1 MVSEIYRRTSVRNFL
16 DKDVSDDLIIQIIK
30 AGMQAPSAKN
40 QQPWEFYIVKN
51 KKLIEKLSSVTPYSL
66 FSKETPIIIVPCY
79 SSDCIE
85 PDYALIDLSI
95 CMENMWLETDSLDL
109 GGCMI
114 GIAPIDEQMMSV
126 KKILNI
132 DDRLEPFCLFPI
144 GYPSKKHRQQNRFK
158 EEKIHFI
165 D

>member
-66 FSKETPIIIVPCY
+66 FSKEAPIMIVPCY
-79 SSDCIE
+79 RVDCIE

-95 CMENMWLETDSLDL
+95 CMENMWLETD
-109 GGCMI
+109 
-114 GIAPIDEQMMSV
+114 
-126 KKILNI
+126 
-132 DDRLEPFCLFPI
+132 
-144 GYPSKKHRQQNRFK
+144 
-158 EEKIHFI
+158 
-165 D
+165 